1 MIQTNKQT
9 SWTDD
14 KGVSVPFT
22 RITKIEREKEKIANK
37 IVTDATAI
45 KERLKA
51 FKTYVETEC
60 GKLYQASLKEHKAED
75 KVRKGNFTWYNFD
88 KEVRVEVNVNERIG
102 FQEPEISIAKE
113 KLDRF
118 ISDNL
123 GGVDKLIQELVN
135 DAFQNTKG
143 ALDAKKVMSL
153 LKYRSKIKAVKFQEA
168 LDLIEKSIVTNGSK
182 TYFKVSLRQ
191 PNGEY
196 EYIDL
201 NFSSL

>member
-37 IVTDATAI
+37 IVSDATAI

-51 FKTYVETEC
+51 FKTYVENEC
-60 GKLYQASLKEHKAED
+60 GKLYQASLKEYKAED

-113 KLDRF
+113 KLDGF

>member
-113 KLDRF
+113 KLDSF